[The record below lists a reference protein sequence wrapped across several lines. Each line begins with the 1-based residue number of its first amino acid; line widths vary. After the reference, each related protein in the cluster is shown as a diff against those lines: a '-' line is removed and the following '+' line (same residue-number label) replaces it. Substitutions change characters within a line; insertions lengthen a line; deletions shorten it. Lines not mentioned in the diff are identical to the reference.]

1 MHKHMHI
8 ASPVSAL
15 TLVRAGQFELEREL
29 DKLNFEEEDFLAE
42 GDAFFEADVR
52 TCITL
57 TAGWLKPLS
66 PTFTCTHAHASTPR
80 PPLCLL

>member
-1 MHKHMHI
+1 MPHLCPHTRLTF
-8 ASPVSAL
+8 AL
-15 TLVRAGQFELEREL
+15 ILDLAGAGQFELEREL

-57 TAGWLKPLS
+57 TAGCPRKLRVWLRS
-66 PTFTCTHAHASTPR
+66 
-80 PPLCLL
+80 